1 MPETLLVIAF
11 RSNCMPVTMKKIGM
25 NTPKPTASR
34 RGCIS
39 CLARGPQAIEATRP
53 AANAPSTRSRC
64 SRELR

>member
-11 RSNCMPVTMKKIGM
+11 RSNCMPVTMKKMGM

-39 CLARGPQAIEATRP
+39 CLAPRP
-53 AANAPSTRSRC
+53 AGDRGHQAG
-64 SRELR
+64 REGAQHEVEMQP